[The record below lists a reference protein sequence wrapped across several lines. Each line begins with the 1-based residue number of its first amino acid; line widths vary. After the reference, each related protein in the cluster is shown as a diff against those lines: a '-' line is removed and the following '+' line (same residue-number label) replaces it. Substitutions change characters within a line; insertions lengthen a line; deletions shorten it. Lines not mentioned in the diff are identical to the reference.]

1 MVRRRAESKGEMSEK
16 KDELV
21 LGFYRD
27 ENGDVSFSGAEM
39 LDAKGWLA
47 VMASATRFLG
57 IGFHALR
64 QDLPRVKVDQMICQM
79 VEWIYEIVNLDDE
92 GEEE

>member
-1 MVRRRAESKGEMSEK
+1 MSEEK
-16 KDELV
+16 GELV

-27 ENGDVSFSGAEM
+27 EEGDIFFSGEEK

-47 VMASATRFLG
+47 VMASAAQFLG
-57 IGFHALR
+57 FGFHVMK
-64 QDLPRVKVDQMICQM
+64 QNLPRGKVDRMICQM

-92 GEEE
+92 GEEK